1 MSVMIS
7 RGIFELDLGTTNDS
21 VGARQA
27 SACIDRDH
35 SHIGLPTHLSMM
47 TQQVRKTQCSSVALQ
62 LFQS

>member
-47 TQQVRKTQCSSVALQ
+47 TQQVRKTQCHPLLYAKQ
-62 LFQS
+62 